1 MLTYFLSGSNEF
13 TIRTAVTSSNS
24 FTMSLQ
30 DMMSL
35 QNTTASLSGITYN
48 GYESLLGFTASLDT
62 NVVANE
68 YRATLYNSG
77 SDTPIWH
84 GSIQVF
90 TSQSLDKANYTNQI
104 PLDDTFVSNVST
116 NEYIIY

>member
-13 TIRTAVTSSNS
+13 TIRTAVTASNS

-30 DMMSL
+30 DML
-35 QNTTASLSGITYN
+35 TLENTTASLSGITYN
-48 GYESLLGFTASLDT
+48 GYESLLGFTASIAT
-62 NVVANE
+62 NVIADE
-68 YRATLYNSG
+68 YRATLFNG
-77 SDTPIWH
+77 GCEIWH

-104 PLDDTFVSNVST
+104 PLDNTFVSNVSENKYVILT
-116 NEYIIY
+116 